1 MSKDC
6 QDMEEELLEAY
17 ADEEVSAAE
26 RKRVSTHLHSCPL
39 CRKKLRWIAASKA
52 SVRGAAVPAM
62 PADLKR
68 ALLDEA
74 ARHRRAKEPG
84 LWERAGEFWRTR
96 PWEIGF
102 AAAFAATALIAAVR
116 LSVGETQPLPLD
128 AVLAAH
134 NDYVRT
140 MPLSSQDQLLP
151 DVSERLDAG
160 DSEHAL

>member
-6 QDMEEELLEAY
+6 QELGALLEAY
-17 ADEEVSAAE
+17 ADEEISAAE
-26 RKRVSTHLHSCPL
+26 RKRVSLHVHSCPS
-39 CRKKLRWIAASKA
+39 CRKKLRWIEASKA
-52 SVRGAAVPAM
+52 SVRAAAAPSM

-74 ARHRRAKEPG
+74 ARHRRAKEVPGFIGRLQG
-84 LWERAGEFWRTR
+84 LWHTR

-102 AAAFAATALIAAVR
+102 AAAFAATALILAAR
-116 LSVGETQPLPLD
+116 LSVGETVVLPLD
-128 AVLAAH
+128 SVLAAH

-151 DVSERLDAG
+151 DASERIDAG
-160 DSEHAL
+160 EGQNAL